1 MNDTT
6 DIAEEPHDQI
16 TRLETRIEELA
27 DAVERCRKIGL
38 FANVVLIGGLL
49 WLVAGV
55 LGYASFTP
63 AMFGAITAVLG
74 GLVLKGSN
82 DSTMRQTQAAL
93 ETAEAS
99 RTELIGAL
107 NLRTVSDAPQTPRW
121 LH

>member
-16 TRLETRIEELA
+16 ARLETRIEELA
-27 DAVERCRKIGL
+27 DALERCRKIAL

-55 LGYASFTP
+55 LGYASFAP

-82 DSTMRQTQAAL
+82 DSTMRQTEAAL

>member
-1 MNDTT
+1 
-6 DIAEEPHDQI
+6 
-16 TRLETRIEELA
+16 
-27 DAVERCRKIGL
+27 
-38 FANVVLIGGLL
+38 
-49 WLVAGV
+49 
-55 LGYASFTP
+55 
-63 AMFGAITAVLG
+63 VLG

>member
-6 DIAEEPHDQI
+6 DIAEEPHDQT

>member
-107 NLRTVSDAPQTPRW
+107 NLRIVSDAPQTPRW

>member
-6 DIAEEPHDQI
+6 DIAEEPHDQT

-99 RTELIGAL
+99 RTELIGVL
-107 NLRTVSDAPQTPRW
+107 NLRTVSHAPQTPRW

>member
-27 DAVERCRKIGL
+27 DAVERCCKIGM